1 MAKMVHARFD
11 DDGHELLRR
20 LRRRTGLSE
29 SELVRRGIEALARST
44 PERQGPA
51 IVGIG
56 AFASRKRDLGSNK
69 KHLAGFG
76 RR

>member
-1 MAKMVHARFD
+1 MVHARFD

-29 SELVRRGIEALARST
+29 SELLRRGIEALAKGT
-44 PERQGPA
+44 PAGRGPE

-56 AFASRKRDLGSNK
+56 AFASRKRDLGSSK